1 MPRCLK
7 YNIAIGAVIN
17 SFSVIPVFSD
27 STSDWRKYL
36 ESTYGQWKEGNTP
49 VYLATVQTISL
60 TRSAGT
66 HLNIEIGDGSTFLD
80 YTNGALSANGKYK

>member
-1 MPRCLK
+1 MSRCL
-7 YNIAIGAVIN
+7 NSNFAVSAVSN
-17 SFSVIPVFSD
+17 CFCVIPVLSGD
-27 STSDWRKYL
+27 TSDWRKYL
-36 ESTYGQWKEGNTP
+36 ESTYSQWKEGKTP

>member
-1 MPRCLK
+1 MSRCL
-7 YNIAIGAVIN
+7 NSNFAVSAVSN
-17 SFSVIPVFSD
+17 RFCVIPVLSGD
-27 STSDWRKYL
+27 TSDWRKYL
-36 ESTYGQWKEGNTP
+36 ESTYSQWKEGKTL